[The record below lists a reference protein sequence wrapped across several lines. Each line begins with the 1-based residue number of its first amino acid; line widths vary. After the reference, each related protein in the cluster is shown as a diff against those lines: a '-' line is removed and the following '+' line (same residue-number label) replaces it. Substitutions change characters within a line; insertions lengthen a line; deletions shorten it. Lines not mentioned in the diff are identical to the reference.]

1 MPLER
6 SNFAYVLGSSGVAS
20 WEANSFGKMFV
31 KMLTHLHMVVYTCW
45 CWHTL
50 QRRWCSYGWERCG
63 FLSALLR
70 KLCAYF
76 LLRRWEIW
84 RSRGSVSRWENT
96 HRTLASGAPDAASDR
111 PVQTVPGPARV
122 RHRTTGTG
130 RRPVRPVVSVRCAG
144 VLRPSLRMGPVSTGR
159 YRCLASGDP
168 QVCGTLCAW
177 VRCAPDASGVD
188 LQSVRWSAGDR

>member
-1 MPLER
+1 MI
-6 SNFAYVLGSSGVAS
+6 
-20 WEANSFGKMFV
+20 V
-31 KMLTHLHMVVYTCW
+31 KMLTHVHMLVYTLW

-50 QRRWCSYGWERCG
+50 RRRWSLKGRERMG
-63 FLSALLR
+63 SALLR
-70 KLCAYF
+70 KLSAYF

-96 HRTLASGAPDAASDR
+96 HGTLASGASDAASER

-122 RHRTTGTG
+122 RHQTTRTR

-144 VLRPSLRMGPVSTGR
+144 VLRLSLRMGPVSTGR

-177 VRCAPDASGVD
+177 VRCAPDCSVSGA
-188 LQSVRWSAGDR
+188 LQVTVRFWHERFRRWHVADVGAPDAGAEHPVPL